1 MQGFQP
7 RSARKAE
14 PKTNGGPIRGS
25 GTGTS
30 DSIEKTVPVG
40 SYIMPADST
49 AQLGEGNLATMGAP
63 VPVRVS
69 NGEYELPP
77 EQVHAVGVQALDAMK
92 GATHAPAGGARG
104 FKPRGAEPPMFFA
117 NGGDV
122 TRVGNSYSG
131 GDVSGPASINGGA
144 PRGTMSVVDPYSTPP
159 APAPAP
165 TVRTVAV
172 TLPPPRTAPAP
183 VAAAAGPGAIDSS
196 AQRQQFFDQ
205 ATAGTAATQGFAP
218 RSARA
223 PSAPVPVVPGA
234 GRGFQPPGAAATP
247 ADGLPGA
254 SEQDGFGYQPRGFAN
269 GGAVKEEEGGGAVFG
284 VYPKPS
290 STRSTNSNDA
300 ALRRGVVA
308 TGPSSFQPA
317 NDLPA
322 ATAPVRMNNLT
333 DPRSTQFAGPASER
347 APVGF
352 APPGMATPQPLDQ
365 EPSATVATTPTAAP
379 APVADVSPA
388 STQGFAPT
396 QRRNALGSTED
407 ANAQAAEIRAAN
419 ATLPQGGATIIDGAG
434 DAQAARQR
442 FFDDAN
448 LRTAAARGSWSPRR
462 GFQADEGAVRA
473 AAVPVQARAAADI
486 EQVRQD
492 GGLQRAA
499 VGFQS
504 LAQREAAAARM
515 QGERIAAE
523 DRRAADTNS
532 IRRDEVA
539 GANRLRDVQVS
550 AAQDEAALR
559 RTLLDPNASTADRA
573 KAQQA
578 LLAAQGKVASPEW
591 SVQVTPTTKNA
602 DGSSTEGS
610 IYRVNKTTGDV
621 QRVDGQGSSSQRAAT
636 PAELASPATRPVG
649 TISTVAG
656 KSARWSGKTWEP
668 L

>member
-1 MQGFQP
+1 MYGFQP
-7 RSARKAE
+7 RSARKAQH
-14 PKTNGGPIRGS
+14 KANGGPIRGP

-30 DSIEKTVPVG
+30 DSIEKMVPEG

-49 AQLGEGNLATMGAP
+49 AQLGDGALASLGAP

-69 NGEYELPP
+69 NGEYQLPP

-92 GATHAPAGGARG
+92 DVTHEPVGRARG
-104 FKPRGAEPPMFFA
+104 LKPQGVEPPMFFA

-122 TRVGNSYSG
+122 TRVGNSSG
-131 GDVSGPASINGGA
+131 QAGA
-144 PRGTMSVVDPYSTPP
+144 P
-159 APAPAP
+159 
-165 TVRTVAV
+165 
-172 TLPPPRTAPAP
+172 
-183 VAAAAGPGAIDSS
+183 
-196 AQRQQFFDQ
+196 AQED
-205 ATAGTAATQGFAP
+205 
-218 RSARA
+218 
-223 PSAPVPVVPGA
+223 
-234 GRGFQPPGAAATP
+234 
-247 ADGLPGA
+247 
-254 SEQDGFGYQPRGFAN
+254 FGIRPRGFAN
-269 GGAVKEEEGGGAVFG
+269 GGAVTDEERDRAVFG

-290 STRSTNSNDA
+290 STRSTNANDA

-317 NDLPA
+317 DALPSPG
-322 ATAPVRMNNLT
+322 APVRLNNLT
-333 DPRSTQFAGPASER
+333 DPRSTQFAGPAAER

-352 APPGMATPQPLDQ
+352 AAPGTAAPKPLEQ
-365 EPSATVATTPTAAP
+365 EPVVAVASAPAAAP
-379 APVADVSPA
+379 APVADATPA
-388 STQGFAPT
+388 SAQGFAPG
-396 QRRNALGSTED
+396 QRRNVLGSTED
-407 ANAQAAEIRAAN
+407 ANAQAADIRAAN
-419 ATLPQGGATIIDGAG
+419 ASLPQGGATIIDGAG
-434 DAQAARQR
+434 GAQAARQR

-492 GGLQRAA
+492 GDVQRAA

-550 AAQDEAALR
+550 AAQDEAALL

-591 SVQVTPTTKNA
+591 SVQVTPATKNA

-621 QRVDGQGSSSQRAAT
+621 QRVDGQGGSGGQRAAA
-636 PAELASPATRPVG
+636 PVDLATPATRPVG
-649 TISTVAG
+649 TISTVGG
-656 KSARWSGKTWEP
+656 KSARWNGKSWEP

>member
-1 MQGFQP
+1 MYGFQP
-7 RSARKAE
+7 RSARKAGHTA
-14 PKTNGGPIRGS
+14 PAVRQSKADGGPIRGP

-30 DSIEKTVPVG
+30 DSIETEVPEG

-49 AQLGEGNLATMGAP
+49 AELGEGALSGLGAP

-69 NGEYELPP
+69 NGEYQLPP

-92 GATHAPAGGARG
+92 DATHEPAGGARG
-104 FKPRGAEPPMFFA
+104 FTPRAAEPPMFFA

-131 GDVSGPASINGGA
+131 GDVSGPVTVNGNA
-144 PRGTMSVVDPYSTPP
+144 PGGTTSVVRGFKPP
-159 APAPAP
+159 TAPATAPA
-165 TVRTVAV
+165 TRTVAV
-172 TLPPPRTAPAP
+172 TFPTPSSSSA
-183 VAAAAGPGAIDSS
+183 PGA
-196 AQRQQFFDQ
+196 
-205 ATAGTAATQGFAP
+205 TGAA
-218 RSARA
+218 
-223 PSAPVPVVPGA
+223 
-234 GRGFQPPGAAATP
+234 RGFQPAGTQPSVSQAGAP
-247 ADGLPGA
+247 AQ
-254 SEQDGFGYQPRGFAN
+254 EGFGFQPRGFAN
-269 GGAVKEEEGGGAVFG
+269 GGAVKEEEGGAVFG

-290 STRSTNSNDA
+290 SSMSTNANDA

-308 TGPSSFQPA
+308 TGPSTFQPA
-317 NDLPA
+317 NVLPA
-322 ATAPVRMNNLT
+322 ASGPARLNNLT

-352 APPGMATPQPLDQ
+352 APSGGVAPKVLEQ
-365 EPSATVATTPTAAP
+365 EPAAAVASVPAAAP
-379 APVADVSPA
+379 APVAETAPTSA
-388 STQGFAPT
+388 QGFVPG
-396 QRRNALGSTED
+396 QRRNVLGSTDD

-419 ATLPQGGATIIDGAG
+419 ASLPQGGATIIDGAG
-434 DAQAARQR
+434 GAQAARQR

-486 EQVRQD
+486 EQVRQEGD
-492 GGLQRAA
+492 LQRAA

-539 GANRLRDVQVS
+539 GANRLRDVQVT

-602 DGSSTEGS
+602 DGSTTEGS

-621 QRVDGQGSSSQRAAT
+621 QRVDGQGSGGAVSITNDAAGRQRY
-636 PAELASPATRPVG
+636 ASLPSGSEFTGPD
-649 TISTVAG
+649 G
-656 KSARWSGKTWEP
+656 KRYRKD
-668 L
+668 

>member
-1 MQGFQP
+1 MYGFQP
-7 RSARKAE
+7 RSARQAQHKA
-14 PKTNGGPIRGS
+14 NGGPIRGP

-30 DSIEKTVPVG
+30 DSIEKTVPEG

-49 AQLGEGNLATMGAP
+49 EQLGENQLAGLGAP

-77 EQVHAVGVQALDAMK
+77 EQVHAVGVKALDAMK
-92 GATHAPAGGARG
+92 GATHAPTGGARG

-117 NGGDV
+117 NGG
-122 TRVGNSYSG
+122 
-131 GDVSGPASINGGA
+131 
-144 PRGTMSVVDPYSTPP
+144 
-159 APAPAP
+159 
-165 TVRTVAV
+165 AV
-172 TLPPPRTAPAP
+172 T
-183 VAAAAGPGAIDSS
+183 D
-196 AQRQQFFDQ
+196 
-205 ATAGTAATQGFAP
+205 
-218 RSARA
+218 
-223 PSAPVPVVPGA
+223 
-234 GRGFQPPGAAATP
+234 
-247 ADGLPGA
+247 
-254 SEQDGFGYQPRGFAN
+254 
-269 GGAVKEEEGGGAVFG
+269 EERDRAVFG
-284 VYPKPS
+284 IYPKPS
-290 STRSTNSNDA
+290 STRSTNANDA
-300 ALRRGVVA
+300 ALQRGVVA

-317 NDLPA
+317 TDLPA
-322 ATAPVRMNNLT
+322 ANAPARLNNLT
-333 DPRSTQFAGPASER
+333 DPRSTQFAGPSSER

-352 APPGMATPQPLDQ
+352 APRSMAASQPLEQ
-365 EPSATVATTPTAAP
+365 EPAAAVASAPAAAP
-379 APVADVSPA
+379 APVADEARPSA
-388 STQGFAPT
+388 QGFAPG
-396 QRRNALGSTED
+396 QRRNVLGTTED

-419 ATLPQGGATIIDGAG
+419 ASLPQGGATIIDGAG
-434 DAQAARQR
+434 GAQAARQR

-486 EQVRQD
+486 EQVRQE
-492 GGLQRAA
+492 GEAQRAGF
-499 VGFQS
+499 GFQS

-559 RTLLDPNASTADRA
+559 RTLLDPNASTVDRA

-602 DGSSTEGS
+602 DGSTTEGS

-621 QRVDGQGSSSQRAAT
+621 QRVDGQGGSGGQRAAA
-636 PAELASPATRPVG
+636 PVELATPATRPVG
-649 TISTVAG
+649 TISTVGG
-656 KSARWSGKTWEP
+656 KSARWNGKTWEP

>member
-1 MQGFQP
+1 MYGFQP
-7 RSARKAE
+7 RSARKAQH
-14 PKTNGGPIRGS
+14 KANGGPIRGP

-30 DSIEKTVPVG
+30 DSIEKTVPEG

-49 AQLGEGNLATMGAP
+49 EQLGENQLAGLGAP

-69 NGEYELPP
+69 NGEFELPP
-77 EQVHAVGVQALDAMK
+77 EQVHAVGVKALDAMK
-92 GATHAPAGGARG
+92 GATHAPTGGARG

-131 GDVSGPASINGGA
+131 GDVSGQVTVNGGA
-144 PRGTMSVVDPYSTPP
+144 PGGTVSTVGGFKAPPPPP
-159 APAPAP
+159 APAN
-165 TVRTVAV
+165 RTVSV
-172 TLPPPRTAPAP
+172 LLPTPRTAPAP
-183 VAAAAGPGAIDSS
+183 VAAAGPGVIDSS

-205 ATAGTAATQGFAP
+205 ATTGTAAAQGFAP

-223 PSAPVPVVPGA
+223 PSAPAPILPGGA
-234 GRGFQPPGAAATP
+234 RGFQPAGGQGAPTP
-247 ADGLPGA
+247 SSGGLLGA
-254 SEQDGFGYQPRGFAN
+254 SEHDAFGFQPRGFAN
-269 GGAVKEEEGGGAVFG
+269 GGAVTDEERDRAVFG

-290 STRSTNSNDA
+290 SMRSTNANDA

-352 APPGMATPQPLDQ
+352 TAPGTAAPKTLEQ
-365 EPSATVATTPTAAP
+365 EPGAAAASAPAAAP
-379 APVADVSPA
+379 APVTEATPA
-388 STQGFAPT
+388 SAQGFAPG
-396 QRRNALGSTED
+396 QRRNVLGSTED

-419 ATLPQGGATIIDGAG
+419 ASLPQGGATIIDGAG
-434 DAQAARQR
+434 GAQAARQR

-462 GFQADEGAVRA
+462 GFQPDEGAVRA
-473 AAVPVQARAAADI
+473 AALPVQARAAADI
-486 EQVRQD
+486 EQVRQAGD
-492 GGLQRAA
+492 VQRAA

-591 SVQVTPTTKNA
+591 SVQVTPATKNA

-610 IYRVNKTTGDV
+610 IYRVNKTTGEV
-621 QRVDGQGSSSQRAAT
+621 QRVDGAGAGRAA
-636 PAELASPATRPVG
+636 PPGGAIQALKADPKRAAEFDAKYGAGAALRALAG
-649 TISTVAG
+649 Q
-656 KSARWSGKTWEP
+656 
-668 L
+668 

>member
-1 MQGFQP
+1 MYGFQSS
-7 RSARKAE
+7 SARKARGAA
-14 PKTNGGPIRGS
+14 PTARQSKVDGGLIRGP

-30 DSIEKTVPVG
+30 DSIEKQVPEG
-40 SYIMPADST
+40 TYIMPADST
-49 AQLGEGNLATMGAP
+49 AQLGDGELAGLGAP

-69 NGEYELPP
+69 NGEYQLPP

-92 GATHAPAGGARG
+92 DATHAPADVARS
-104 FKPRGAEPPMFFA
+104 FAPRGADPSVFFA

-122 TRVGNSYSG
+122 
-131 GDVSGPASINGGA
+131 SGPRSI
-144 PRGTMSVVDPYSTPP
+144 
-159 APAPAP
+159 
-165 TVRTVAV
+165 
-172 TLPPPRTAPAP
+172 
-183 VAAAAGPGAIDSS
+183 
-196 AQRQQFFDQ
+196 
-205 ATAGTAATQGFAP
+205 
-218 RSARA
+218 
-223 PSAPVPVVPGA
+223 
-234 GRGFQPPGAAATP
+234 
-247 ADGLPGA
+247 
-254 SEQDGFGYQPRGFAN
+254 DGFGFQPRGFAN
-269 GGAVKEEEGGGAVFG
+269 GGAVTDGERDRAVFG

-290 STRSTNSNDA
+290 STRSTNANDA

-317 NDLPA
+317 GVLPA
-322 ATAPVRMNNLT
+322 ASSSLARLNNLT

-352 APPGMATPQPLDQ
+352 APAGTAVPRSLEQ
-365 EPSATVATTPTAAP
+365 EPLTAAAATPTAAP
-379 APVADVSPA
+379 ASVADATPA
-388 STQGFAPT
+388 SAQGFVAS
-396 QRRNALGSTED
+396 QRRNVLGSTED
-407 ANAQAAEIRAAN
+407 ANAQAAEIHAAN
-419 ATLPQGGATIIDGAG
+419 ASLPQGGATIIDGAG
-434 DAQAARQR
+434 GAQAARQR

-492 GGLQRAA
+492 GDLQRAA

-504 LAQREAAAARM
+504 LTQREAAAARM

-559 RTLLDPNASTADRA
+559 RTLLDPNASTAERA

-591 SVQVTPTTKNA
+591 SVQVTPATKNA

-621 QRVDGQGSSSQRAAT
+621 QRVDGQGGGASAKFEKGSVYVDAQGRRAMYT
-636 PAELASPATRPVG
+636 GDGWELA
-649 TISTVAG
+649 
-656 KSARWSGKTWEP
+656 
-668 L
+668 